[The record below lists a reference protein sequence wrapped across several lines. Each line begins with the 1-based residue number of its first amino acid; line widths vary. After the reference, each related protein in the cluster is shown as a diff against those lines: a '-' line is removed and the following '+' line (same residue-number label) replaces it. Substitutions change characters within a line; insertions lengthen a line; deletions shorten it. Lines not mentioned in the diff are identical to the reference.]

1 MFVTPCTVARLVI
14 SRCGLEDFTCTWLL
28 LYVWMAGVDNHCMV
42 SDCDKLGVFGG
53 NMIRGACV
61 CFKSITHYI
70 MLIDSRLQNY
80 LRLKI
85 SRIFF
90 NCNIHSKYM
99 HYTLINHSSHKKP
112 FPDYVKWCHCKMLWN
127 ILHHKVGRSTQN
139 IEVCVHDFTFTCLT
153 IQQKHKKL
161 PGCIKLQTQ
170 KYCIPIMKHNT
181 KMYRV

>member
-1 MFVTPCTVARLVI
+1 
-14 SRCGLEDFTCTWLL
+14 
-28 LYVWMAGVDNHCMV
+28 
-42 SDCDKLGVFGG
+42 
-53 NMIRGACV
+53 
-61 CFKSITHYI
+61 
-70 MLIDSRLQNY
+70 
-80 LRLKI
+80 
-85 SRIFF
+85 
-90 NCNIHSKYM
+90 M

-170 KYCIPIMKHNT
+170 KVLHTNNET
-181 KMYRV
+181 